1 MPTVKGVFAA
11 LGVLVLTLAAG
22 GGLAIATEEAPCI
35 SCDVILL
42 NEYPDYANRD

>member
-1 MPTVKGVFAA
+1 
-11 LGVLVLTLAAG
+11 VLTLAAG
-22 GGLAIATEEAPCI
+22 GGLAIATEEPCI